1 MAKAYLVHNKEFRV
15 DSGHPWL
22 FRSDIEHVSG
32 NPLPGNAIDVHAQ
45 DGRFLGRGF
54 FNPQS
59 QITIRMLTR
68 WEEPITRAFFER
80 RIRQAWA
87 YRQQIADVNSCRVI
101 FAESDFLP
109 GLIVDKFNDILVL
122 QTLSMGMDRMKDT
135 IVSLL
140 QEIIAPRGIYE
151 RNDVPVRDLEGLPQQ
166 TGFLSEP
173 FDTMVD
179 MRENGIRF
187 LVDVA
192 EGQKTGFF
200 LDQKENRAA
209 LAPLVP
215 GKDVLDCFSHTG
227 SFALHAAHYGAKRV
241 TGVDISDHAVAC
253 AQQNAALN
261 GYGDRTQFVEANAF
275 DFLRQAS
282 DRKDSFDVVILDPP
296 AFTKTRQ
303 AIEGAVRGY
312 KEINLRALKLV
323 RSGGFLVSCSC
334 SHHVSQDLFL
344 KTIHDAAIDAHRQVR
359 LVEYRSQAK
368 DHPIL
373 LASAETQYIKCAIL
387 QVF

>member
-1 MAKAYLVHNKEFRV
+1 MAKLFLIRNKEFRV

-22 FRSDIEHVSG
+22 FRSDIERVTG
-32 NPLPGNAIDVHAQ
+32 NPSPGDVVDVHAQ

-54 FNPQS
+54 FNPLS
-59 QITIRMLTR
+59 QIAIRMLTR

-87 YRQQIADVNSCRVI
+87 YRQQIADIGSCRVI

-109 GLIVDKFNDILVL
+109 GLIVDKFNDILVV
-122 QTLSMGMDRMKDT
+122 QTLSLGMDRMKP
-135 IVSLL
+135 LL
-140 QEIIAPRGIYE
+140 VDLLNEIIAPRGIYE
-151 RNDVPVRDLEGLPQQ
+151 RNDVPVRELEGLPQQ
-166 TGFLSEP
+166 TGFLSDP
-173 FDTMVD
+173 FDTMVE
-179 MRENGIRF
+179 MRENNVLF

-192 EGQKTGFF
+192 QGQKTGFF

-215 GKDVLDCFSHTG
+215 GKVVLDCFSHTG
-227 SFALHAAHYGAKRV
+227 SFALHAAHYGAARV

-253 AQQNAALN
+253 AEQNACRN
-261 GYGDRTQFVEANAF
+261 GYQDRVGFVEANAF
-275 DFLRQAS
+275 DFLRSAS
-282 DRKDSFDVVILDPP
+282 DRKDAYDVVILDPP

-303 AIEGAVRGY
+303 ALEGALRGY

-323 RSGGFLVSCSC
+323 KPAGFLVTCSC
-334 SHHVSQDLFL
+334 SHHVSQDVFL
-344 KTIHDAAIDAHRQVR
+344 KTIHEAATDAHRQVR

-373 LASAETQYIKCAIL
+373 LASAETQYIKCAML

>member
-1 MAKAYLVHNKEFRV
+1 MAKIFLIRNKEYRV

-22 FRSDIEHVSG
+22 FRSDIERVTG
-32 NPLPGNAIDVHAQ
+32 NPLPGDAVDVYAL
-45 DGRFLGRGF
+45 DGRFLGRGL
-54 FNPQS
+54 FNPNS

-68 WEEPITRAFFER
+68 WEEPTNREFYER

-87 YRQQIADVNSCRVI
+87 FRRKIADTNSCRVI

-109 GLIVDKFNDILVL
+109 GLIVDKFNDILVM
-122 QTLSMGMDRMKDT
+122 QTLSLGMDRMKNLL
-135 IVSLL
+135 VSLL
-140 QEIIAPRGIYE
+140 QEIIQPRGIYE
-151 RNDVPVRDLEGLPQQ
+151 RNDVPVRELEGLPQQ
-166 TGFLSEP
+166 TGFLTEP
-173 FDTMVD
+173 FDTLVEMK
-179 MRENGIRF
+179 ENGIRF
-187 LVDVA
+187 IVDVA

-215 GKDVLDCFSHTG
+215 GMRVLDCFTHTG
-227 SFALHAAHYGAKRV
+227 SFALHAAHYGAAHV

-253 AQQNAALN
+253 AKRNAALN
-261 GYGDRTQFVEANAF
+261 GYSDRTDFVEANAF
-275 DFLRQAS
+275 DFLRAAS
-282 DRKDSFDVVILDPP
+282 DRKDMYDVVILDPP
-296 AFTKTRQ
+296 AFTKSRS
-303 AIEGAVRGY
+303 AVEGAVRGY
-312 KEINLRALKLV
+312 KEINLRAMKIV
-323 RSGGFLVSCSC
+323 KPGGFLISCSC
-334 SHHVSQDLFL
+334 SHHVSQELFL
-344 KTIHDAAIDAHRQVR
+344 KTLHDAATDAHRQVR

>member
-1 MAKAYLVHNKEFRV
+1 MAKAYLIHNKEFRV

-22 FRSDIEHVSG
+22 FRSDIERVSG

-54 FNPQS
+54 FNPNS

-80 RIRQAWA
+80 RIQQAWA
-87 YRQQIADVNSCRVI
+87 YRQQVADVNSCRVI

-109 GLIVDKFNDILVL
+109 GLIVDKFNDILVM
-122 QTLSMGMDRMKDT
+122 QTLSMGMDHMKET

-173 FDTMVD
+173 FDTMVE
-179 MRENGIRF
+179 MRENGVRF

-227 SFALHAAHYGAKRV
+227 SFALHAAHYGANQV
-241 TGVDISDHAVAC
+241 TGVDISEHAVAC
-253 AQQNAALN
+253 ARQNALLN
-261 GYGDRTQFVEANAF
+261 GYEDRTQFVEANAF

-323 RSGGFLVSCSC
+323 RPGGFLVSCSC

-344 KTIHDAAIDAHRQVR
+344 KTIHDAAVDAHRQVR

>member
-22 FRSDIEHVSG
+22 FRSDIERVSG

-54 FNPQS
+54 FNPNS

-87 YRQQIADVNSCRVI
+87 YRQQVADVNSCRVI

-109 GLIVDKFNDILVL
+109 GLIVDKFNDILVM
-122 QTLSMGMDRMKDT
+122 QTLSMGMDHMKET

-173 FDTMVD
+173 FDTMVE
-179 MRENGIRF
+179 MRENGVRF

-253 AQQNAALN
+253 ARQNAVLN
-261 GYGDRTQFVEANAF
+261 GYEDRTQFVEANAF

-282 DRKDSFDVVILDPP
+282 VRKDSFDVVILDPP

-303 AIEGAVRGY
+303 AVEGAVRGY

>member
-22 FRSDIEHVSG
+22 FRSDIERVSG

-54 FNPQS
+54 FNPNS

-87 YRQQIADVNSCRVI
+87 YRQQVADVNSCRVI

-109 GLIVDKFNDILVL
+109 GLIVDKFNDILVM
-122 QTLSMGMDRMKDT
+122 QTLSLGMDHMKET

-173 FDTMVD
+173 FDTMVE
-179 MRENGIRF
+179 MRENGVRF

-227 SFALHAAHYGAKRV
+227 SLALHAAHYGAKRG

-253 AQQNAALN
+253 ARQNAVLN
-261 GYGDRTQFVEANAF
+261 GYEDRTQFVEANAF

-303 AIEGAVRGY
+303 AVEGAVRGY

>member
-1 MAKAYLVHNKEFRV
+1 MARLYLIRNKEYRV

-22 FRSDIEHVSG
+22 FRSDIERIVG
-32 NPLPGNAIDVHAQ
+32 NPAPGDAVDVHAQ

-54 FNPQS
+54 FNPHS
-59 QITIRMLTR
+59 QIAIRMLTR

-80 RIRQAWA
+80 RIRQAWS
-87 YRQQIADVNSCRVI
+87 YRQQVADSNSCRVI

-109 GLIVDKFNDILVL
+109 GLIVDKFNDILVM
-122 QTLSMGMDRMKDT
+122 QTLSLGMDRMKP
-135 IVSLL
+135 VLVELL

-166 TGFLSEP
+166 TGFLSAP
-173 FDTMVD
+173 FDTMVE
-179 MRENGIRF
+179 MRENGILF

-192 EGQKTGFF
+192 QGQKTGFF

-215 GKDVLDCFSHTG
+215 GKEVLDCFSHTG
-227 SFALHAAHYGAKRV
+227 SFALHAAHHGASRV

-253 AQQNAALN
+253 ARQNAVRN
-261 GYGDRTQFVEANAF
+261 GYQDRVNFVEANAF
-275 DFLRQAS
+275 DFLRTAS
-282 DRKDSFDVVILDPP
+282 DRKEAYDVVILDPP

-303 AIEGAVRGY
+303 AVEGALRGY

-323 RSGGFLVSCSC
+323 TSGGFLVSCSC
-334 SHHVSQDLFL
+334 SHHVSQDVFL
-344 KTIHDAAIDAHRQVR
+344 KTIHEAATDAHRQVR

-368 DHPIL
+368 DHPVL
-373 LASAETQYIKCAIL
+373 LASAETQYIKCAIM

>member
-1 MAKAYLVHNKEFRV
+1 MAKAYLIHNKEFRV

-22 FRSDIEHVSG
+22 FRSDIERVSG

-54 FNPQS
+54 FNPNS

-109 GLIVDKFNDILVL
+109 GLIVDKFNDILVM
-122 QTLSMGMDRMKDT
+122 QTLSMGMDHMKET

-173 FDTMVD
+173 FDTMVE
-179 MRENGIRF
+179 MRENGVRF

-215 GKDVLDCFSHTG
+215 GKDVLDCFTHTG
-227 SFALHAAHYGAKRV
+227 SFALHAAHYGAKQV

-253 AQQNAALN
+253 ARQNALLN
-261 GYGDRTQFVEANAF
+261 GYEDRTQFVEANAF

-323 RSGGFLVSCSC
+323 RPGGFLVSCSC

-344 KTIHDAAIDAHRQVR
+344 KTIHDAAVDAHRQVR

>member
-22 FRSDIEHVSG
+22 FRSDIERVSG

-54 FNPQS
+54 FNPNS

-87 YRQQIADVNSCRVI
+87 YRQQVADVNSCRVI

-109 GLIVDKFNDILVL
+109 GLIVDKFNDILVM
-122 QTLSMGMDRMKDT
+122 QTLSMGMDHMKET

-173 FDTMVD
+173 FDTMVE
-179 MRENGIRF
+179 MRENGVRF

-253 AQQNAALN
+253 ARQNAVLN
-261 GYGDRTQFVEANAF
+261 GYEDHTQFVEANAF

-344 KTIHDAAIDAHRQVR
+344 KTIHDAAVDAHRQVR